1 MKKIN
6 PTFIIL
12 LSTLISVII
21 MVSYNVYLTNWRNY
35 TEYKSYD
42 KAVVNN
48 NKEYVP
54 SIDSSAQNGIK
65 ALTKNRGEGSSAI
78 GEYKSS
84 NLQEKI
90 NNEAIDEK
98 EGSNNSDTSLSN
110 KTDEKIDKETDTYN
124 NMQWRVRIDSLED
137 YYDNKESEQSVFKVS
152 TGKIMESLSISDKV
166 RLLYVSMQ
174 LGKENY
180 KKVEAYLYAD
190 NAADGVLKA
199 LKLLREEL
207 AEKEYKKVRKI
218 AGKFIDMDAAESLDW
233 LYKSSNIEKE

>member
-12 LSTLISVII
+12 LSTFISVII
-21 MVSYNVYLTNWRNY
+21 MGSYNINSTNLKNY
-35 TEYKSYD
+35 TVDKSYT
-42 KAVVNN
+42 KVVVNN

-54 SIDSSAQNGIK
+54 RAASSDQKVTK
-65 ALTKNRGEGSSAI
+65 ALTKDSGDGSNTL
-78 GEYKSS
+78 GDYKSS
-84 NLQEKI
+84 NIQEKL
-90 NNEAIDEK
+90 NNESKDEK
-98 EGSNNSDTSLSN
+98 KVGNNSDANLSN
-110 KTDEKIDKETDTYN
+110 ETDERINKEADTYK
-124 NMQWRVRIDSLED
+124 NMKVRVRTDSLED
-137 YYDNKESEQSVFKVS
+137 YYDNKEREQLVFKVS
-152 TGKIMESLSISDKV
+152 TGKIMENLSISDKV

-218 AGKFIDMDAAESLDW
+218 AGKFIDMDAAESL
-233 LYKSSNIEKE
+233 N

>member
-12 LSTLISVII
+12 LSTFISVII
-21 MVSYNVYLTNWRNY
+21 MVSYNINLTNLRNY
-35 TEYKSYD
+35 IEDKSYE

-54 SIDSSAQNGIK
+54 NTAVSVENAIEAITKGRGNDSDVIVD
-65 ALTKNRGEGSSAI
+65 
-78 GEYKSS
+78 YKSS
-84 NLQEKI
+84 NLQQKL
-90 NNEAIDEK
+90 NNETKDEK

-110 KTDEKIDKETDTYN
+110 ETDEKIN
-124 NMQWRVRIDSLED
+124 NMQWHVRVDSLEY

-152 TGKIMESLSISDKV
+152 TGKIIENLSISDKV

-207 AEKEYKKVRKI
+207 AEEEYKKVRKI
-218 AGKFIDMDAAESLDW
+218 AGKFIDMDAAESLD
-233 LYKSSNIEKE
+233 

>member
-12 LSTLISVII
+12 LSTFVSVII
-21 MVSYNVYLTNWRNY
+21 MVSYNINSTISKKYI
-35 TEYKSYD
+35 EDKSYK

-48 NKEYVP
+48 NKEYV
-54 SIDSSAQNGIK
+54 SSRASSAQNDIRELSKGSV
-65 ALTKNRGEGSSAI
+65 EGTNNI
-78 GEYKSS
+78 GNYKGS
-84 NLQEKI
+84 NLQEKL
-90 NNEAIDEK
+90 NNESKGEK
-98 EGSNNSDTSLSN
+98 KVTNNFDTSLSN
-110 KTDEKIDKETDTYN
+110 ETDEKINKETDTYN
-124 NMQWRVRIDSLED
+124 NMQWRVRIDSQED
-137 YYDNKESEQSVFKVS
+137 CYDNKESEQSVFKVS

-218 AGKFIDMDAAESLDW
+218 AGKFIDMDAAESLD
-233 LYKSSNIEKE
+233 